1 MADRIYTS
9 KRAEEILEN
18 LRYITKL
25 EINTLAR
32 IAFCLSL
39 KKTGKT
45 VLRSEDTSG
54 KQIYRGS
61 FFGDD
66 ELFIKTLLFTIYGN
80 RVEDEDFSYSRLLV
94 IKDHIDNGCILLDEI
109 FQKGNKDEINFFEIL
124 YTQIKADSGAKDIE
138 NYDALKLGLGIN
150 EETSQRI
157 IIELNKTERHV
168 NPHLAI
174 VGKPGGGKTQFLLK
188 ILSDIR
194 NSSHYNTNFI
204 FFDYKGDVSQNKDF
218 LSITKAEVFH
228 LPHDHLPINPFII
241 PDYSENSV
249 LLSSREKTESFA
261 SIDKHFGPVQKGCL
275 TDIIKKGY
283 KARSQLSVRYPDFKE
298 ISYIAEEI
306 YDADGKKRDTLME
319 TLNDLAQF
327 HLFWQHGDSDA
338 PIESVSSKTMII
350 DLHELPVLK
359 QLVAYLVI
367 ERLYK
372 EMAGLPDSK
381 VKDGYREIRTVLV
394 IDEAHNY
401 LSQKNPFLEKIVR
414 EGRSKGI
421 AVFFA
426 SQSPNDYDQP
436 SFDFRELLE
445 FSFIFQCDGVSTKA
459 VQDLLACSQKTA
471 KELQTDIAKQ
481 KVFHAISKS
490 LNDSDEVTRLK
501 IIPFYE
507 AVKNGEY
514 S

>member
-9 KRAEEILEN
+9 KKSEEILEN
-18 LRYITKL
+18 LRYVTKL

-39 KKTGKT
+39 KKAGKT
-45 VLRSEDTSG
+45 VLRSEDSSG

-61 FFGDD
+61 FFGED
-66 ELFIKTLLFTIYGN
+66 ELFIKTLLFTIYEN
-80 RVEDEDFSYSRLLV
+80 RVEDEDFAYSRLLV
-94 IKDHIDNGCILLDEI
+94 IKDHIDNGCSLLDEI
-109 FQKGNKDEINFFEIL
+109 FQKSNKDELKFLEIL
-124 YTQIKADSGAKDIE
+124 FYQIKADAGGIE
-138 NYDALKLGLGIN
+138 KGNHDALKLILGTN
-150 EETSQRI
+150 ELTNQVVSV
-157 IIELNKTERHV
+157 ELNKTDRHV

-188 ILSDIR
+188 ILADIR
-194 NSSHYNTNFI
+194 KSSRQNTNFI
-204 FFDYKGDVSQNKDF
+204 LFDYKGDVSQNQDF
-218 LSITKAEVFH
+218 LSVTKAEVFR
-228 LPHDHLPINPFII
+228 LPHQHLPINPFMLT
-241 PDYSENSV
+241 DYQENSV

-261 SIDKHFGPVQKGCL
+261 SIDKHFGPVQKGHL
-275 TDIIKKGY
+275 TEIIKKGY
-283 KARSQLSVRYPDFKE
+283 KARSKLDVKYPDFKE
-298 ISYIAEEI
+298 LSYIAEDDYEEE
-306 YDADGKKRDTLME
+306 GKKRDTLME

-327 HLFWQHGDSDA
+327 HLFWQHGDSDE
-338 PIESVSSKTMII
+338 PIESVASKTMVI

-381 VKDGYREIRTVLV
+381 TKDGYREIRTVLV

-426 SQSPNDYDQP
+426 SQSPSDYDQP
-436 SFDFRELLE
+436 TFDFRELLE
-445 FSFIFQCDGVSTKA
+445 FSFIFQCDGVSSKA

-490 LNDSDEVTRLK
+490 LNDAEEVTRLK
-501 IIPFYE
+501 ILPFYE
-507 AVKNGEY
+507 AFKNGDY